1 MRSYILRFFSFLFV
15 SILLSCGGGGGDDP
29 GGGGGGGGGGGPTPT
44 PPGKATLVAPANNK
58 TCETGTS
65 VSSTQ
70 STVTFSWNASAN
82 TNTNDVRITNLNT
95 SVATNKNGV
104 STTST
109 TATLNKGVPYSWRVT
124 SKNTTTTTTTPSDLW
139 KFYLAGDGVVNY
151 APFPAEL
158 KTPASGSTISL
169 TDGKATFSWEGTDP
183 DSNDTLTYTLYV
195 DTVDGKQTPS
205 TSLSNLSDES
215 VDVELDAATTYY
227 WRVKT
232 SDGTN
237 ASYSIVYSFK
247 TQ

>member
-1 MRSYILRFFSFLFV
+1 M
-15 SILLSCGGGGGDDP
+15 
-29 GGGGGGGGGGGPTPT
+29 
-44 PPGKATLVAPANNK
+44 
-58 TCETGTS
+58 
-65 VSSTQ
+65 
-70 STVTFSWNASAN
+70 
-82 TNTNDVRITNLNT
+82 
-95 SVATNKNGV
+95 
-104 STTST
+104 
-109 TATLNKGVPYSWRVT
+109 
-124 SKNTTTTTTTPSDLW
+124 
-139 KFYLAGDGVVNY
+139 AGDGVVNY

-183 DSNDTLTYTLYV
+183 DATDTLTYTLYV